1 MGTYNASDNLGNSY
15 EFTIAGEEPT
25 EAELSRMQAFVN
37 DQARAQQEESRK
49 QREAMDRIEVPPAEM
64 PPLIPKG
71 ISELPERIARTTGSV
86 GTGLLGGLV
95 DAAGGIASELFPTLR
110 DQGANRPTE
119 TTDDIVAG
127 RYSPAFDRIIPAGGG
142 AFEISESGDV
152 VDPQGRRVVA
162 PGAFA
167 SASLREKQQ
176 ELAKGTTTLDEALS
190 GDVGSLISFG
200 IEQGFGNA
208 PNYAAAVLASPL
220 LYVSIV
226 GNTLAGRARN
236 RAAAVAERGGTPE
249 EIAAA
254 SEYTRG
260 DILTA
265 FGSAIPQVLL
275 ERTGAK
281 ALGALGG
288 AKPGPGVAAGAARG
302 LVVEGGTE
310 GLQEGGQAIAEQ
322 VGTRDTGTF
331 GVDFADVGKRAAGG
345 AIAGAAFGGTVG
357 GASAL
362 GSRRTDT
369 ETGPAEPESAAP
381 SESPVTT
388 PEPARVLEPGRD
400 RRSVQVE
407 SESLATDPDAQA
419 IDPSVDVEALGR
431 AGVRATDPSES
442 FQSTA
447 PDMMDYL
454 ASRLEGTVAMKE
466 ESLGADM
473 KAVAEQLGVDPAR
486 KKHSLGY
493 AEALKQLK
501 ESSLQTTSEDGS
513 VVFTERIDELID
525 GVNRGDV
532 TPSTVD
538 MLGMFSYYNNRMKK
552 ISELQSEAEAVLS
565 SGGKDKEVRRGLKD
579 IRARMKEAEGQAV
592 SAAQAIRS
600 GTSEAGR
607 IMRYAQFEVDRD
619 MNLSE
624 ALVKAAVRR
633 GKPLTDKQRKRI
645 TDTWVESRKQEKEQS
660 SVRKKLKDAL
670 DNKEREI
677 KELEESGAPD
687 SVLEL
692 ERERRDDILTRMLK
706 AESKIRSA
714 QQRRDTGIGRAL
726 NVQALNYL
734 GDLIATT
741 TALKASYDISGP
753 GRQGA
758 ILGVQDFP
766 SFIKTL
772 PVAFKLLADRRGRAK
787 AAQIM
792 DDMLASDMQPVR
804 DLAEL
809 ELTEAE
815 GRSSGTGQGLQR
827 REEVMMNRYSD
838 IIGDSLA
845 PSNNAYAVSLNLIR
859 TNAFDKGARAMAE
872 LQGVENPTAQQ
883 IADTVPREDLVM
895 LAEFINTS
903 TGRGSWNPERALGIM
918 RKLFFAPRF
927 KLSRIKTVVDMVQI
941 MTGTGRYGNMSKE
954 GLKYMRQQVSKN
966 VAVLVSMGLLSTLAG
981 AGYEDDEDGSATYKR
996 FIDFIDPASSRF
1008 LKLSIGNTATDLL
1021 GGIPSG
1027 VRNILPS
1034 MVKMYDD
1041 IENVGSSAYADYMRR
1056 SPRFL
1061 TYSLNPVARAAVSSA
1076 FGVDF
1081 AGRPLTPEEQDQLP
1095 LVKDSVAAQLLVY
1108 RILPQLLLMGVPINV
1123 ETFGRGV
1130 IDTLQQPNLD
1140 EGTQAAAAAAANVI
1154 GDFIGLNITVYDDDD
1169 GRESRALR
1177 PIFNP
1182 YEDY

>member
-1 MGTYNASDNLGNSY
+1 
-15 EFTIAGEEPT
+15 
-25 EAELSRMQAFVN
+25 MQAFVN
-37 DQARAQQEESRK
+37 EQARAQQEESRK
-49 QREAMDRIEVPPAEM
+49 QQEAMDRIEVPPAEM

-95 DAAGGIASELFPTLR
+95 DAAGGIASELFPALR

-190 GDVGSLISFG
+190 GDAGSLISFG

-220 LYVSIV
+220 LYASIV

-369 ETGPAEPESAAP
+369 ETGPVEPESAAP

-726 NVQALNYL
+726 NVQAFNYL

-1108 RILPQLLLMGVPINV
+1108 RILPQLLLMGVPINI

-1140 EGTQAAAAAAANVI
+1140 EGAQAAAAAAANVI

>member
-37 DQARAQQEESRK
+37 EQARAQQEESRK
-49 QREAMDRIEVPPAEM
+49 QQEAMDRIEVPPAEM

-190 GDVGSLISFG
+190 GDAGSLISFG

-220 LYVSIV
+220 LYASIV

-362 GSRRTDT
+362 GSRRTAT
-369 ETGPAEPESAAP
+369 ETGPVEPESAAP

-726 NVQALNYL
+726 NVQAFNYL

-1008 LKLSIGNTATDLL
+1008 LKLSIGDTAIDLL

>member
-1 MGTYNASDNLGNSY
+1 M
-15 EFTIAGEEPT
+15 
-25 EAELSRMQAFVN
+25 
-37 DQARAQQEESRK
+37 
-49 QREAMDRIEVPPAEM
+49 
-64 PPLIPKG
+64 
-71 ISELPERIARTTGSV
+71 
-86 GTGLLGGLV
+86 
-95 DAAGGIASELFPTLR
+95 
-110 DQGANRPTE
+110 
-119 TTDDIVAG
+119 
-127 RYSPAFDRIIPAGGG
+127 
-142 AFEISESGDV
+142 
-152 VDPQGRRVVA
+152 
-162 PGAFA
+162 
-167 SASLREKQQ
+167 
-176 ELAKGTTTLDEALS
+176 
-190 GDVGSLISFG
+190 
-200 IEQGFGNA
+200 
-208 PNYAAAVLASPL
+208 
-220 LYVSIV
+220 
-226 GNTLAGRARN
+226 
-236 RAAAVAERGGTPE
+236 
-249 EIAAA
+249 
-254 SEYTRG
+254 
-260 DILTA
+260 
-265 FGSAIPQVLL
+265 
-275 ERTGAK
+275 
-281 ALGALGG
+281 GG

-565 SGGKDKEVRRGLKD
+565 SGGKDNEVRRGLKD

-726 NVQALNYL
+726 NVQAFNYL

-1008 LKLSIGNTATDLL
+1008 LKLSIGDTAIDLL